1 MNVLLGVLSASEVL
15 AVYWKLRVFNEVSN
29 NALNVRSAKNA
40 MLGRYWNGVID
51 GILGFPS
58 FSISILCHG
67 RCNSLR
73 KAMRNLVAVCLKAS
87 VSALLDGLSI
97 HNATIGLDP
106 SM

>member
-29 NALNVRSAKNA
+29 NALNVRSTKNA

-58 FSISILCHG
+58 FSISILCHEMQQSSQSYAQPCCG
-67 RCNSLR
+67 
-73 KAMRNLVAVCLKAS
+73 
-87 VSALLDGLSI
+87 VSEGWSFC
-97 HNATIGLDP
+97 
-106 SM
+106 S

>member
-51 GILGFPS
+51 GILGFLASPSPS
-58 FSISILCHG
+58 FVMGDATVFAKLC
-67 RCNSLR
+67 
-73 KAMRNLVAVCLKAS
+73 A
-87 VSALLDGLSI
+87 ALLQCV
-97 HNATIGLDP
+97 
-106 SM
+106 